1 MLKKKEK
8 KKLQYYKDLSTTFIE
23 EYLAMLLFEE
33 WCTLP
38 LHNWTELENNVY
50 SLNEEALSFDPVWH
64 MLGGQFLQQ
73 NGN

>member
-8 KKLQYYKDLSTTFIE
+8 KLQYYKDISTTFIE

-38 LHNWTELENNVY
+38 LHNWTEL
-50 SLNEEALSFDPVWH
+50 
-64 MLGGQFLQQ
+64 
-73 NGN
+73 